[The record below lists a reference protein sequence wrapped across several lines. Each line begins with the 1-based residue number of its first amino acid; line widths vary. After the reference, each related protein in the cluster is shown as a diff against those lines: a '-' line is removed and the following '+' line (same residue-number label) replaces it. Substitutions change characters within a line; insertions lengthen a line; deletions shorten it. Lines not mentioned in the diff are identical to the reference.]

1 MGANQSWWTDG
12 TTAAQPRT
20 RGPRGTRPPLLTDG
34 ADPQSRGVLSPG
46 GVPTP
51 GHRREGPRVSC
62 APQFRHALQALPPR
76 TRDNPQPPGHPP
88 KCPHAQ
94 QTRSLGRDSA
104 ANPPTP
110 APSTRVLSL
119 TRVDTWD
126 LHKTT
131 LPLHLTNGGRCPG
144 SHLQDTEAGPDRTE
158 AGGSAVGAGAQPH
171 TLGAPP
177 WALPAQAPFVFLPH
191 AVQRA
196 FRLPGG
202 GWGRVEVEQRAK
214 PLAPPPRQGG
224 PSS

>member
-34 ADPQSRGVLSPG
+34 ADPQSRGALSPG

-131 LPLHLTNGGRCPG
+131 LPDKRAAQGHTSRTRKLALTAPRQGALLWVPGPSPTHSGPHPGLCQHRPPLCSCPM
-144 SHLQDTEAGPDRTE
+144 LCREP
-158 AGGSAVGAGAQPH
+158 SA
-171 TLGAPP
+171 
-177 WALPAQAPFVFLPH
+177 FLEGD
-191 AVQRA
+191 
-196 FRLPGG
+196 GG
-202 GWGRVEVEQRAK
+202 GWR
-214 PLAPPPRQGG
+214 
-224 PSS
+224 